1 MAQINNRFNIL
12 LAQKINRDNRKYT
25 YEDISEATGVS
36 PTTLSAYS
44 QGKVRRFDEVTLVAL
59 CKFFECELAELIEY
73 PPDQSQQSTGAPIM
87 LTAPI
92 G

>member
-1 MAQINNRFNIL
+1 MAQIKNRFNIL
-12 LAQKINRDNRKYT
+12 LAQKKDRDGRGYT
-25 YEDISEATGVS
+25 YEDISDATGVS

-73 PPDQSQQSTGAPIM
+73 PPDQSQQNTGALITM
-87 LTAPI
+87 ATSI